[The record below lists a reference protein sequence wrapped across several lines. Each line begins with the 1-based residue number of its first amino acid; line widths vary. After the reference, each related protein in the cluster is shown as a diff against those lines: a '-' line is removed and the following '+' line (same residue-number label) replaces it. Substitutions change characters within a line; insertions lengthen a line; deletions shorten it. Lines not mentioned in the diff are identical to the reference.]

1 MAEAITTER
10 FDGIKEAFQILTD
23 CPRVHVYADPNGD
36 KVSREGGRG
45 RDESWR
51 IGLKIGDGH
60 WAELHEMGHVIFD
73 SFGGAEK
80 FLAKFKDERIH
91 TIWNAA
97 EDVRIERLA
106 QRHFDKP
113 IWRHHRQALIDQA
126 ESYGMKSLD
135 NLVHMVQGLLYDL
148 PLPLGGTE
156 TERKA
161 LEYFKEDLIAAT
173 RSKDSADTAK
183 IAIRIA
189 HYMDWLDKISAPPR
203 PPEPKTPTDEPG
215 DEPGDAPSSSPD
227 GPPDAEPSDD
237 DDTADGVTGSGTKDH
252 DEEPDSVP
260 SVPDDDVLDV
270 FLKDAPAAP
279 SYDEASEGD
288 LLVTL
293 GKAAK
298 SIHTSDRRFEKNE
311 LSKREKALQKLASK
325 GHRVTYGFGDDEPY
339 KAESDD
345 HQIHMLEWNAEDIVL
360 SDASRFVLEN
370 AESVGASRS
379 RYTGTPSRKA
389 WRLTYG
395 DAKVF
400 RKPPKHK
407 GKLVCLVDMSGSMGC
422 HCERHNREDRDTH
435 GRPVRSNGWLA
446 WQTVAV
452 LSSRFPDMEVFGFTS
467 SGSKNFIVPVPS
479 RQQPDCLNTQERRTG
494 ETGGGNADCASL
506 LWLDEYLGLFS
517 NNSAAIV
524 ISDGMP
530 GSPFPLRCGAVSH
543 TKEVAKMMNDK
554 GVSYASVLVRTSDS
568 GLYPSELTTTIEETE
583 DIRNLQEV
591 LDWINQK

>member
-1 MAEAITTER
+1 MVEAITEER
-10 FDGIKEAFQILTD
+10 FGGIKEAFQILTD
-23 CPRVHVYADPNGD
+23 CPRVSVYADPEGD

-45 RDESWR
+45 RRESWQV
-51 IGLKIGDGH
+51 GMKIGDGH
-60 WAELHEMGHVIFD
+60 WAELHEFGHVIFD

-80 FLAKFKDERIH
+80 FLAKFEDKKIH
-91 TIWNAA
+91 TIWNAT

-183 IAIRIA
+183 VAIRIA
-189 HYMDWLDKISAPPR
+189 HYMDWLDKVPAPPR
-203 PPEPKTPTDEPG
+203 PPEPRTPTDEPG
-215 DEPGDAPSSSPD
+215 DEPGDSPSSSPD

-252 DEEPDSVP
+252 DEDPDSVP
-260 SVPDDDVLDV
+260 SVPDADVLDV
-270 FLKDAPAAP
+270 FLKDASTAP
-279 SYDEASEGD
+279 SYDETSEGD
-288 LLVTL
+288 LLETL
-293 GKAAK
+293 NKATK
-298 SIHTSDRRFEKNE
+298 SIRTSDRRAEKQG
-311 LSKREKALQKLASK
+311 LSNREKALQKLATK
-325 GHRVTYGFGDDEPY
+325 GHRVAYGFDEDG
-339 KAESDD
+339 KSAAAEDD
-345 HQIHMLEWNAEDIVL
+345 HVVHMLEWQAEDVVL

-370 AESVGASRS
+370 ADSVGVSRN
-379 RYTGTPSRKA
+379 RYTGMPSRKV

-395 DAKVF
+395 DTKVF

-422 HCERHNREDRDTH
+422 QCERHNRADEKK
-435 GRPVRSNGWLA
+435 SNGWLA

-467 SGSKNFIVPVPS
+467 SHRKNFIVPVPS
-479 RQQPDCLNTQERRTG
+479 RQQPDCSFKQSGRG
-494 ETGGGNADCASL
+494 SDVGGGNADCASL

-517 NNSAAIV
+517 NNSSAII

-543 TKEVAKMMNDK
+543 TREVAKMMNDK
-554 GVSYASVLVRTSDS
+554 GISYASVLIRTHDS
-568 GLYPSELTTTIEETE
+568 GLYPSELTTTIERTE